1 MTKFALIITILLFCA
16 CDNKTK
22 EVITVKEASKTII
35 ELPANNTKDSIE
47 GVYTAVVDSNNDDEC
62 KLILELIKTKGGYSF
77 SVKTNKRNIQG
88 KAKLVSNGPDEK
100 YILLEDIPWD
110 EYEGNISNEDTVESK
125 DVEIP
130 IGIDFLYRKDTLTI
144 QNYGNSMN
152 YYTKFGE
159 CGSKYIQLV
168 KK

>member
-1 MTKFALIITILLFCA
+1 MKRFALFITILLFCA

-22 EVITVKEASKTII
+22 EVITIKEASKTII
-35 ELPANNTKDSIE
+35 ELPANNTKDSIQ

-62 KLILELIKTKGGYSF
+62 KLVIKLIKTKGGYSF
-77 SVKTNKRNIQG
+77 SLRTNKRNVQG
-88 KAKLVSNGPDEK
+88 KAKLVINGPDEK

-110 EYEGNISNEDTVESK
+110 EYEGNISNEDTVETK

-130 IGIDFLYRKDTLTI
+130 IGIDFFYRKDTLTI

-159 CGSKYIQLV
+159 CGAKYIQLV